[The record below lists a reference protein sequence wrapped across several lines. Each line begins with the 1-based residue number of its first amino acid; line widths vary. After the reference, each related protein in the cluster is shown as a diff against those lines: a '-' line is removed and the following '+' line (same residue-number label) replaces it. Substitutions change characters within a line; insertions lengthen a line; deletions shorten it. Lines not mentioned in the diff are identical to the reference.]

1 MKKLLP
7 CLLLGG
13 GVAAHAAPPPN
24 CIETYQYEDEHGHV
38 VLAQSIPPELAYKG
52 YKVLCQD
59 GRVVREQPRQL
70 TPQEIA
76 ERERKAEQ
84 EKAKQ
89 EAEKQRAHED
99 QELARMY
106 ASPAEIEAARDRK
119 LRSLDQA
126 ISILK
131 ANRETLEQQKAKYE
145 QQAAELERNGQLA
158 SPEILQNLQILD
170 QKIKDSEAQVA
181 SREKE
186 KAQVR
191 DQYQKDI
198 DRYVELFPERS
209 VKPAT
214 GTVPQTALTSGS
226 SNPA

>member
-1 MKKLLP
+1 
-7 CLLLGG
+7 
-13 GVAAHAAPPPN
+13 
-24 CIETYQYEDEHGHV
+24 
-38 VLAQSIPPELAYKG
+38 
-52 YKVLCQD
+52 
-59 GRVVREQPRQL
+59 
-70 TPQEIA
+70 
-76 ERERKAEQ
+76 
-84 EKAKQ
+84 
-89 EAEKQRAHED
+89 
-99 QELARMY
+99 MY